1 MACRISN
8 GASMMDLPIEHILKV
23 VGLIG
28 GPAAG
33 IFGAVKAGLK
43 AYNAQVQKAAAQM
56 EQKRL
61 AEQAKETVAAK
72 NRELDAKDKE
82 IAEQYEEIK
91 WLRSLVGRPEQ

>member
-1 MACRISN
+1 M
-8 GASMMDLPIEHILKV
+8 GLPIEDILKIA
-23 VGLIG
+23 GLIG

-61 AEQAKETVAAK
+61 AEQAKETVDAKNQELAAK
-72 NRELDAKDKE
+72 DEE

-91 WLRSLVGRPEQ
+91 WLRSLVGRPQQ